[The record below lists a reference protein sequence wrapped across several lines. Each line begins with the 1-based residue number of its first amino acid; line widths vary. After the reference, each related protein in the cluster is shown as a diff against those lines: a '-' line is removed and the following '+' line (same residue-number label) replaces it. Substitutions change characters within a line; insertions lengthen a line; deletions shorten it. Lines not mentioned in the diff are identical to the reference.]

1 MGGVFTNPFLEGLAL
16 VIVGAVMM
24 GVSAAYLKTPEL
36 SDAGKMV
43 LGAGLGYFTH
53 AAVVKP
59 A

>member
-1 MGGVFTNPFLEGLAL
+1 MGGIFGNPFIEGLVL
-16 VIVGAVMM
+16 VIVGAVMI
-24 GVSAAYLKTPEL
+24 GAAKFGPAMPEL

-53 AAVVKP
+53 AAVTKP